1 MIRIIL
7 ALIAAIL
14 FFIFSLP
21 IVLIFNLLYKRHP
34 KKVDIWSLA
43 IVKWALSVI
52 LGIAGTK
59 VIAIGEE
66 NVPEDVP
73 VMYAGNH
80 ASIFDVLITYTRV
93 LNPTGFISKIS
104 VQKVPV
110 LNLWMKRV
118 HCLFLDRDDVK
129 QGLTVILAAIEKI
142 KSGISIF
149 VFPEGTRNRQ
159 PEKLLPFKEGSFKI
173 ASKTGCPIIPVS
185 IVNTQE
191 IFEAQF
197 PRLKKTTVVLE
208 YGTPIYV
215 KDLDKETQKHI
226 GAYVQNIIQE
236 TCQKNR
242 DRYFKTEA

>member
-1 MIRIIL
+1 MIRII
-7 ALIAAIL
+7 IAAIVAVL
-14 FFIFSLP
+14 FFIFTLP
-21 IVLIFNLLYKRHP
+21 LVLIFNILYKRYP
-34 KKVDIWSLA
+34 KKIDAWSLA
-43 IVKWALSVI
+43 IVKWALGVM
-52 LGIAGTK
+52 LRIAGTK

-66 NVPEDVP
+66 NVPKDTAV
-73 VMYAGNH
+73 VYAGNH
-80 ASIFDVLITYTRV
+80 AGIFDVLITYVRMIR
-93 LNPTGFISKIS
+93 PTGFIAKIS
-104 VQKVPV
+104 IKKIPI

-129 QGLTVILAAIEKI
+129 QGLQVILEAIAKI

-149 VFPEGTRNRQ
+149 IFPEGTRNHH
-159 PEKLLPFKEGSFKI
+159 PETLLPFKEGSFKI

-197 PRLKKTTVVLE
+197 PRLKRTTVVVE
-208 YGTPIYV
+208 YGAPIYV
-215 KDLDKETQKHI
+215 KDLDKETQKRV

-242 DRYFKTEA
+242 NTYFEAEA